1 MTKYTY
7 IVILNVPLMIHSKNV
22 VNAKK
27 LYAYLQTLDFKIESY
42 HPNINVVLYNLNLYV
57 FKIVLLY

>member
-1 MTKYTY
+1 M
-7 IVILNVPLMIHSKNV
+7 PKN
-22 VNAKK
+22 

-42 HPNINVVLYNLNLYV
+42 HPNINVVLYNLKIYG